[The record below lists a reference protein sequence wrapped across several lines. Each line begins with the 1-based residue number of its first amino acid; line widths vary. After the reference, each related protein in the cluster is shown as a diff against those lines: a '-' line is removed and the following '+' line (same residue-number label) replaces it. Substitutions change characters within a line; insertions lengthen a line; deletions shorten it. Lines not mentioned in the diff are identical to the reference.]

1 MPPDTG
7 QALDDEIA
15 AADRALAELPLEPL
29 TLVAAGRSWILEAV
43 RDQDRLLTAA
53 EGLAIF
59 PFGLLLWESAIV
71 LADVLGERGS
81 LSGQSVLEL
90 GAGTGLAGLAA
101 AGLGARVVQTDYS
114 AEALALCRRNA
125 AANGATGLT
134 HRLDDWTDWRDTT
147 RYDLVIG
154 ADILYEPALHD
165 DIARVLDTT
174 LKPGELAI
182 LTDPGRTHTAPFIR
196 SLQSA
201 GWEITRTERRVA
213 ALPPA
218 QSGET
223 VRVDVI
229 VARKGDRLKPS
240 AAGRRG

>member
-1 MPPDTG
+1 
-7 QALDDEIA
+7 LDDEIA
-15 AADRALAELPLEPL
+15 AADRMLAGLPLEPL
-29 TLVAAGRSWILEAV
+29 TLVAAGRTWSLDAV

-71 LADVLGERGS
+71 LADVLGERGR

-101 AGLGARVVQTDYS
+101 AALGARVVQTDYS
-114 AEALALCRRNA
+114 AEVLALCRRNA

-134 HRLDDWTDWRDTT
+134 QRLGDWTDWRDTV

-154 ADILYEPALHD
+154 ADILYEPALHG
-165 DIARVLDTT
+165 DIARVLNMT
-174 LKPGELAI
+174 LPPGHTAI
-182 LTDPGRTHTAPFIR
+182 LTDPGRTHTASFLR
-196 SLQSA
+196 ALQSA
-201 GWEITRTERRVA
+201 GWQVAQTERRVA

-229 VARKGDRLKPS
+229 VARKG
-240 AAGRRG
+240 GRQT